1 MEVKADYAWN
11 SIHTSRKNS
20 PLLPSN
26 IRALI
31 IGKSNC
37 GKTTLLMN
45 FLLEPNWLDYT
56 HLYVFGRSLHQL
68 EYQIIKKGFQ
78 SKLSKQQV
86 GNIFRNKTEI
96 DDPLKLIDDYALC
109 RGKVNGVIKA
119 EFYEDCAELPDPKML
134 NVHDKNLL
142 ILDDCLLE
150 KQNKAEAYY
159 TRGRHNNCDTF
170 YISQSYFKLPRQTI
184 RENANFIILF
194 PQDSK
199 NIMHIYADHCSV
211 DMDYDEF
218 KTFCKKGW
226 EGKHNF
232 ITIDVTSSK
241 ENGKYRKNLN
251 TFYFPTSV

>member
-1 MEVKADYAWN
+1 MLSGKDTPTHLVLGYPLTKLKIMEVKADYSWN
-11 SIHTSRKNS
+11 SVHTSRKNS

-68 EYQIIKKGFQ
+68 
-78 SKLSKQQV
+78 SKQQV
-86 GNIFRNKTEI
+86 GNIFRNKIEI
-96 DDPLKLIDDYALC
+96 DDLLELINDYAVC
-109 RGKVNGVIKA
+109 RGNVTGVIKA

-134 NVHDKNLL
+134 NFHDKNLL
-142 ILDDCLLE
+142 ILDNCLLE

-211 DMDYDEF
+211 EMDYDEF
-218 KTFCKKGW
+218 KTFC
-226 EGKHNF
+226 
-232 ITIDVTSSK
+232 
-241 ENGKYRKNLN
+241 
-251 TFYFPTSV
+251 